1 MLPIIGALL
10 PVVGKVL
17 DRLIPDVAEREKAKM
32 ELQLRLAEQEG
43 ELLKAIV
50 QSDVAQAEI
59 NKVEAQSDSL
69 LKSGWRPA
77 LAWICVSGFAWTIYM
92 PLIKWILMAFDIQTP
107 ELPSLG
113 GNELMSMTFGLLGLT
128 GARSWEKKQGLS
140 K

>member
-1 MLPIIGALL
+1 MLPIISALL

-17 DRLIPDVAEREKAKM
+17 DRVIPDVAEREKAKM
-32 ELQLRLAEQEG
+32 ELQLKLAEQEG
-43 ELLKAIV
+43 ELLKAVI

-59 NKVEAQSDSL
+59 NKVEAQRSSPF
-69 LKSGWRPA
+69 KSGWRPT

-92 PLIKWILMAFDIQTP
+92 PLIQWILASFGVQTP
-107 ELPSLG
+107 EIPSLG

-128 GARSWEKKQGLS
+128 GARSWEKKQGIT